1 MSETAMAYQ
10 WIMATMKAD
19 TALMAA
25 ALGGVW
31 NGNADIGTLDP
42 YASFGR
48 SSGSDVL
55 TVNVVRLFTHIILQI
70 KGVGPVANYAAIVTI
85 AQRIDAL
92 FGRAD
97 HVTLSTGGVL
107 ACWREQEI
115 AYDEPLVNGVQWS
128 NLGGLYHVELQ
139 NS

>member
-1 MSETAMAYQ
+1 MAYQ

-70 KGVGPVANYAAIVTI
+70 KAVGPVANYAAIVTI

-139 NS
+139 GI